1 MEPTAEQIR
10 ECYRI
15 CSGLTNMYLSIHLIR
30 LDKRTGE
37 LYLLAG
43 DNFQV
48 LITPNGI
55 VRYP

>member
-1 MEPTAEQIR
+1 MEPTAEQIK

-15 CSGLTNMYLSIHLIR
+15 CSGLIHLIR

-48 LITPNGI
+48 LIRANGI